1 MKRAILMSIQP
12 QWLEK
17 ILNREK
23 LIEIRK
29 TMPKC
34 ELPIDVYLYCTKTK
48 PFLYGY
54 YGESDD
60 AEGFGYAAS
69 YCPTE
74 NLNGKIVA
82 KFTLNTLK
90 KVYCERLNNG
100 VGYDYYYEF
109 EYGTSI
115 AEEAS
120 ILDWSDYINFCSEN
134 ELYNYLGYKDRPE
147 KVGYAWY
154 IDNLEIFNVPMELS
168 DFYKTNALSYDNWLY
183 GLYNGTSE
191 YSYKQ
196 YLMGFQLRKVPQ
208 SWQYVY
214 VNKFNERR

>member
-1 MKRAILMSIQP
+1 MKREILMSIQP

-60 AEGFGYAAS
+60 AEGFGYATS
-69 YCPTE
+69 YCPTEDINVLDRTE
-74 NLNGKIVA
+74 NLNGKVVA

-115 AEEAS
+115 
-120 ILDWSDYINFCSEN
+120 LDWLDYINCSEN

-147 KVGYAWY
+147 NVGYAWY
-154 IDNLEIFNVPMELS
+154 IDNLVIFDKPKELS
-168 DFYKTNALSYDNWLY
+168 EFVNSRALSYDDWLY
-183 GLYNGTSE
+183 GIYNGHKGSRNN
-191 YSYKQ
+191 YNSYLNIFRLK
-196 YLMGFQLRKVPQ
+196 KPPQ
-208 SWQYVY
+208 SWQYVE
-214 VNKFNERR
+214 VKE

>member
-34 ELPIDVYLYCTKTK
+34 ELPIDVYLYCTNTPKYHH
-48 PFLYGY
+48 LYDLTYVNKGDTLY
-54 YGESDD
+54 AVTQHNKYSLVP
-60 AEGFGYAAS
+60 EGF
-69 YCPTE
+69 
-74 NLNGKIVA
+74 LNGKVVA

-90 KVYCERLNNG
+90 EVYCERLNNG
-100 VGYDYYYEF
+100 VGYDYYYEL

-115 AEEAS
+115 VEEAN
-120 ILDWSDYINFCSEN
+120 ISEN

-154 IDNLEIFNVPMELS
+154 IDNLEIFDKPKELS
-168 DFYKTNALSYDNWLY
+168 KFVNSRALSYDDWLY
-183 GLYNGTSE
+183 GIYNGHKGSRNN
-191 YSYKQ
+191 YNSYLNVFRIK
-196 YLMGFQLRKVPQ
+196 RPPQ
-208 SWQYVY
+208 SWQYVE
-214 VNKFNERR
+214 VKE